1 MRDFN
6 FFEPYI
12 YSKKAKS
19 TGKTLTIFLV
29 IVLLGAVGGFYFW
42 NMQTINSLEADISEL
57 DDEIA
62 VFNEKGVMEKKN
74 ALEEEK
80 ASLEERVGAIVLFEA
95 ANKSEYIITDE
106 LISDVVGLIPRD
118 MYFESM
124 EIGAGSI
131 SMSGFAYDRAIIAEY
146 EYALRV
152 SGYYDEMHVA
162 VISEGEESE
171 RFTFNIHFVVKEVE

>member
-12 YSKKAKS
+12 YTRKTKNA
-19 TGKTLTIFLV
+19 GKNLTILFT
-29 IVLLGAVGGFYFW
+29 IVLLGAIGGFYYW
-42 NMQTINSLEADISEL
+42 NMQTINSLEADIGRL
-57 DDEIA
+57 DGEIA

-80 ASLEERVGAIVLFEA
+80 SYLEERVGGITEFEA
-95 ANKSEYIITDE
+95 VNKSEYIITDE

-124 EIGAGSI
+124 DIGAGSI
-131 SMSGFAYDRAIIAEY
+131 SMSGFAYDRAVIAEY
-146 EYALRV
+146 EYALRD
-152 SGYYDEMHVA
+152 SKHYDEMHVA
-162 VISEGEESE
+162 VILEGEESD
-171 RFTFNIHFVVKEVE
+171 RF